1 MTITGK
7 SDDHIRVAHLPSN
20 RAPNE
25 FKEGIMRRV
34 SVLACLRAL
43 APLVLIIS
51 SVAIADQDG
60 SAGTVLTADGP
71 LLGTTSADGKIQ
83 VFRGIPFAAPPV
95 GDLRWKAPEPV
106 KAWKAV
112 RLAENYGP
120 SCMQHLSRSRPPWTA
135 EYMTQNEDSE
145 DCLYLNVWAPLS
157 SANRKLPVF
166 VWIFGGGFSEGSG
179 EVPVYDGTELARTGM
194 IVVTFNYRVGVFGF
208 LAHPELTAESTHHSS
223 GNYGLLDQVAALQ
236 WVNLNIQ
243 AFGGDTSRI
252 TICGQ
257 SAGAASVHALIAS
270 PLAKGLFERGIAESG
285 SGMIGFPLLLL
296 AEAEQ
301 RGQAFAAEYGAHSM
315 RELRAMSAD
324 ALMVERKQGS
334 SPSILF
340 PPNFDGWFYPEAPD
354 RILAEGKQN
363 DVPLITGLTA
373 DDFRLMSGVPLSAEA
388 FRKQAAER
396 YGAMASD
403 FLKLYPAGSDEEA
416 LRSQSESAR
425 DRGRVSMYAW
435 VLSLAPKSRAPVYTY
450 YFTRVMPYPEH
461 PEFGAFHSVEVP
473 YVFRNLA
480 IFDRPFQPID
490 RRISEVISS
499 YWRVFAE
506 TGNPNGQDLP
516 RWSAASSENAT
527 TMDIGDHIGE
537 IPVAAKEK
545 LRFWQ
550 RYFDSAM
557 SKNAPLF

>member
-1 MTITGK
+1 
-7 SDDHIRVAHLPSN
+7 
-20 RAPNE
+20 
-25 FKEGIMRRV
+25 MRRIDKFTY
-34 SVLACLRAL
+34 LRAL
-43 APLVLIIS
+43 TLLVLLIS
-51 SVAIADQDG
+51 PVAFAGQAN
-60 SAGTVLTADGP
+60 SAGTILTTNGP
-71 LLGTTSADGKIQ
+71 LSGTTTADGKIK

-95 GDLRWKAPEPV
+95 GDLRWRAPEPV
-106 KAWKAV
+106 RSWKAV
-112 RLAENYGP
+112 RPADHYGA
-120 SCMQHLSRSRPPWTA
+120 SCMQPLSRSRPPWTA

-145 DCLYLNVWAPLS
+145 DCLYLNVWAPAS

-166 VWIFGGGFSEGSG
+166 VWIFGGGFNEGSG

-208 LAHPELTAESTHHSS
+208 LSHPELTAESPHHSS

-236 WVNLNIQ
+236 WVNKNIK

-285 SGMIGFPLLLL
+285 SGMTAFPFLSL
-296 AEAEQ
+296 AEAEK
-301 RGQAFAAEYGAHSM
+301 RGQAFAAAYGAHSM
-315 RELRAMSAD
+315 PELRAMSAD
-324 ALMVERKQGS
+324 ALMAAPKQGS
-334 SPSILF
+334 SIQFSQTV
-340 PPNFDGWFYPEAPD
+340 DGWFYPEAPD

-373 DDFRLMSGVPLSAEA
+373 DDFRLMSGAPLSADA
-388 FRKQAAER
+388 FRKQSTER
-396 YGAMASD
+396 YGDMSSD

-416 LRSQSESAR
+416 LRSQTESAR

-435 VLSLAPKSRAPVYTY
+435 VLSLVPKSKAPVFTY

-480 IFDRPFQPID
+480 IFDRPFQPVD
-490 RRISEVISS
+490 HRISEVIST
-499 YWRVFAE
+499 YWKHFAE

-516 RWSAASSENAT
+516 RWSASSSENAA
-527 TMDIGDHIGE
+527 TMEIGDHIGA
-537 IPVAAKEK
+537 IPVAAEEK

-550 RYFDSAM
+550 HYFSSPM
-557 SKNAPLF
+557 SKTAPLF